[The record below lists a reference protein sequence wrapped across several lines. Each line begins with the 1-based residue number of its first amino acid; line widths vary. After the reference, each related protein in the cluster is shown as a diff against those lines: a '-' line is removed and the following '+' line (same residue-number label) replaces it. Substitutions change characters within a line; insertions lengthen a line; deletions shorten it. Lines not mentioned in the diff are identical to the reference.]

1 MLLFFPLLLKP
12 TLDPIL
18 CISVNDIIIH
28 LVVDQAKQTKCI
40 KKARTVLSH
49 VSHLAH
55 PTCQL
60 SMSVSS
66 SSTVNPKADYFPFMP
81 SPTTLV

>member
-28 LVVDQAKQTKCI
+28 LVDQAKQTQCI

-60 SMSVSS
+60 SISVSS
-66 SSTVNPKADYFPFMP
+66 SSTVNPKAYYFPSM
-81 SPTTLV
+81 SSSTTLV